1 MAIAWIVKSRVI
13 VAMPV
18 RVAVKRPRDLKMPRA
33 LCRLCPVTHVTY
45 IVCSRLVGTAWH
57 IAPLLLPCVY
67 FRLMLY
73 KEHVENNYP

>member
-45 IVCSRLVGTAWH
+45 IVCSRLVG
-57 IAPLLLPCVY
+57 PLLLPCVY